1 MWYNISDSQFE
12 QYYVGATAIIGIQ
25 VIIIFVG
32 CIFFVY
38 RKQITRFI
46 KNIVYRLKEVLPM
59 KIIYFVYPVFKLVSS
74 ALQLTG
80 IDLSDLAAVAQA
92 DY

>member
-1 MWYNISDSQFE
+1 
-12 QYYVGATAIIGIQ
+12 
-25 VIIIFVG
+25 
-32 CIFFVY
+32 
-38 RKQITRFI
+38 
-46 KNIVYRLKEVLPM
+46 M